1 MRTLTSFMGLR
12 GIFDC
17 LIDRPLSPIFFIDV
31 RGVTGVVFILTGET
45 QRQTELVKLF
55 TNHGEHSCEK
65 HPVPEL
71 QTSD

>member
-1 MRTLTSFMGLR
+1 MGLR

-31 RGVTGVVFILTGET
+31 RGVIGVVFILTGET
-45 QRQTELVKLF
+45 QRQTVLVKLF
-55 TNHGEHSCEK
+55 TTPGEHSCEK
-65 HPVPEL
+65 HPVTEL